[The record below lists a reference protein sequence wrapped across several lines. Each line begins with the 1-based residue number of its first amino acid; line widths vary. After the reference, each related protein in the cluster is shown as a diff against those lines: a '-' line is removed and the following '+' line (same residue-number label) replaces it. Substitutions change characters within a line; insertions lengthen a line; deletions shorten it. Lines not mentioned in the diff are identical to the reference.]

1 MKSNFKKGNRSSS
14 GSSGSLFNGRR
25 GSVRSQS
32 AGLMRV
38 PLVRQLSA
46 VERLAVLQQRTR
58 QRSEAKAKENSFWW
72 LCLQSDDKLIMIYRG
87 SIDPYKFYLLIISV
101 FYLHFLKILIRIH
114 SILHANRL
122 RFWNWT
128 FQINLTKF
136 TYAHRL
142 IPVLGFVHFEYFEW
156 IMLPRQQHV
165 VQHDFSWRKYSC
177 GFLILY
183 RFPQNLKT
191 PYTRH
196 RGNTMFYQNICA
208 YQPNSRTESAE

>member
-1 MKSNFKKGNRSSS
+1 
-14 GSSGSLFNGRR
+14 
-25 GSVRSQS
+25 
-32 AGLMRV
+32 MRV
-38 PLVRQLSA
+38 PHVRQLS
-46 VERLAVLQQRTR
+46 VLERLAALQVRTR
-58 QRSEAKAKENSFWW
+58 QRREAKAKENSFWW

-128 FQINLTKF
+128 FQINLTQF

-142 IPVLGFVHFEYFEW
+142 IPALGFVHFEYFEW

-165 VQHDFSWRKYSC
+165 VQHDFSWRKFSC
-177 GFLILY
+177 GFYIAS
-183 RFPQNLKT
+183 LKIWK
-191 PYTRH
+191 RH
-196 RGNTMFYQNICA
+196 THDTEETQCFTKIFVHINQIQERSRR
-208 YQPNSRTESAE
+208 NSAVVLLTKCYCKVSCS